1 MTSAKVRK
9 RKVLSIE
16 ELKEILHYDPK
27 TGIFTYIK
35 RRGRKIRQ
43 GTTAGGTV
51 YGGYIGIGIN
61 GKYYL
66 AHRLAWLYMTGEMP
80 KQFIDHINGNRA
92 DNRFCNLREVSNTE
106 NIQNQTKAHKGSKT
120 GYLGVYAEGKRFFAR
135 VKVNG
140 VIHHLGTHDTAE
152 QAHEAYLEAKR
163 RLHKTCT
170 I

>member
-1 MTSAKVRK
+1 MKNIKTISVEDLKENLSYDENTGLFTRL
-9 RKVLSIE
+9 KVLSNRIKFTKRVGVV
-16 ELKEILHYDPK
+16 KES
-27 TGIFTYIK
+27 
-35 RRGRKIRQ
+35 
-43 GTTAGGTV
+43 
-51 YGGYIGIGIN
+51 GYIHISIN
-61 GKYYL
+61 STRFA

-80 KQFIDHINGNRA
+80 KEFIDHINGDRA

-120 GYLGVYAEGKRFFAR
+120 GFLGVYAEGKKFFAR
-135 VKVNG
+135 IKVNG

-152 QAHEAYLEAKR
+152 QAHQVYLEAKR